1 MGKIFKSERYKTD
14 GLKSVDKFFY
24 EQALKN
30 VYPIAGVDEA
40 GRGPLAGPVVA
51 AAVILPLGW
60 YIKGLPD
67 ELSGLNDSKQLSPQK
82 RERFY
87 DYLTTSSLIKWAF
100 AIVEPDEIDRINI
113 LNATHRAMAL
123 AIKKLPEQPSHLLID
138 GNPVKSLT
146 IPQTAI
152 VKGDSLSYSIAA
164 ASVIAKVTRDRIMME
179 YDKIYPDYG
188 FAVHKGYGTKQHLNA
203 LQNYGATPIHRRSF
217 APLNNQQPEL
227 F

>member
-1 MGKIFKSERYKTD
+1 MGKNLKSERYKMGSLD
-14 GLKSVDKFFY
+14 SVNKFSY
-24 EQALKN
+24 EKALKD

-51 AAVILPLGW
+51 AAVILPLDW
-60 YIKGLPD
+60 FFKSLPD
-67 ELSGLNDSKQLSPQK
+67 ELNGLNDSKQLSPQK

-87 DYLTTSSLIKWAF
+87 NYLTTSPLIKWAY
-100 AIVEPDEIDRINI
+100 AVIESDEIDRINI
-113 LNATHRAMAL
+113 LNATHKAMAL
-123 AIKKLPEQPSHLLID
+123 AIKKLPQQPMHLLID

-164 ASVIAKVTRDRIMME
+164 ASVIAKVTRDRIMMG
-179 YDKIYPDYG
+179 YDKIYPYYG

-217 APLNNQQPEL
+217 APLNNRQSEL